1 MDCSY
6 PITTMKAC
14 SASVYWRINQIAGC
28 FSLSTPLAPS
38 GHQLKW
44 VILSICCYPNRGLQA
59 CSAQSV
65 VNQPTGSYLHSIP
78 SGSVLSDHKSQQTI
92 LLVCYYPGT
101 GSASIY
107 WKVHQ
112 PTANL
117 NSKISF
123 MARYLE
129 TCVGRHA
136 FKVVKNRFDFIG
148 FPKQTQPTNCEIIF
162 AICHRNI

>member
-1 MDCSY
+1 MR
-6 PITTMKAC
+6 AC
-14 SASVYWRINQIAGC
+14 SASVYWRINQPAGC
-28 FSLSTPLAPS
+28 FSLSTPLTNS

-78 SGSVLSDHKSQQTI
+78 SGSVPSDHKSQQTI

-117 NSKISF
+117 QFQNF
-123 MARYLE
+123 CYGTLPRD
-129 TCVGRHA
+129 VRGRHA